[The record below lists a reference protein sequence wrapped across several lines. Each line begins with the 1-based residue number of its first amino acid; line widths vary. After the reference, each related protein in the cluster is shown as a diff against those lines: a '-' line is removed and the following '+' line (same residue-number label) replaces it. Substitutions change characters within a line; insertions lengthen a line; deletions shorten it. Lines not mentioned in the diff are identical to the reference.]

1 MIEYTARITSQD
13 TLSPDDV
20 LSTQHFRDLLGFE
33 VTGQIQPVA
42 TDLDRGVREAE
53 EKAHESL
60 AVAENANQN
69 ITFVSQDLSSA
80 NKYIDNAFGYIQNIF
95 DSLSSKHSYSIS
107 TTGYVTP
114 YKVNSCLF
122 ARKDIKPPLTHCNPP
137 QEQSQVRLTLR
148 SDHDALKRQVDSLT
162 AQLAQL
168 QAATKIT
175 PVLDTYLRREYDPV
189 SRKRGI
195 TIHPDYGDWIL
206 TSDTTELHLSF
217 EGLKAEIGRSIYI
230 QTRKRVYLLANG
242 HSFYG
247 LPGTNS
253 GVAVN
258 QWLSNN
264 TTYRFVRASSDSWLV
279 TASPSPYPWT

>member
-114 YKVNSCLF
+114 YKVDSCHF
-122 ARKDIKPPLTHCNPP
+122 ARKDIKSPLTHCNPP

-148 SDHDALKRQVDSLT
+148 SDHDALKRQVNSLT

-168 QAATKIT
+168 QASTKIT
-175 PVLDTYLRREYDPV
+175 PIANASIRLERNPQGMITSNLRPQ
-189 SRKRGI
+189 
-195 TIHPDYGDWIL
+195 YGDWLL
-206 TSDTTELHLSF
+206 TSDTEEQYIFFS
-217 EGLKAEIGRSIYI
+217 GLRAEIGRSVYI
-230 QTRKRVYLLANG
+230 QTRKRVYLNANG
-242 HSFYG
+242 HSFFG
-247 LPGTNS
+247 LPGSSTS
-253 GVAVN
+253 VN

-279 TASPSPYPWT
+279 TSSPSPYPWT

>member
-1 MIEYTARITSQD
+1 M
-13 TLSPDDV
+13 
-20 LSTQHFRDLLGFE
+20 
-33 VTGQIQPVA
+33 
-42 TDLDRGVREAE
+42 

-80 NKYIDNAFGYIQNIF
+80 NKYLDNAFGYIQNIF

-114 YKVNSCLF
+114 YKVDSCLF

-168 QAATKIT
+168 QASTTIT